1 MGYYKDRQKTQDLQN
16 NMGYSEK
23 WLFNEPPL
31 CNESICFIIHEG
43 NLFQNN
49 LLIYPVQ
56 RLCVQFVYPYYI

>member
-16 NMGYSEK
+16 NMDYSEK
-23 WLFNEPPL
+23 VAILNEPPL

-49 LLIYPVQ
+49 FLMYSVQ
-56 RLCVQFVYPYYI
+56 